1 MSNIIKVIADID
13 IPFLQGV
20 LEPYVQITY
29 LKGKEINAEAVH
41 DADAL
46 IIRTRTRCDA
56 SLLENSR
63 VRFIASATI
72 GSDHV
77 DIDYC
82 KAKGIYF
89 TNAAGCNSWGVV
101 QYVISA
107 IFFVSSQLNYDLRGK
122 TLGIVGAGN
131 VGERLAQTAFKL
143 GFNVLRCDPPKRET
157 LQKDADYFKTES
169 ASLRGE
175 IGEFYVDRS
184 HLAKEDYISLNEL
197 IERSDIV
204 SLHTPLNESTRC
216 MASSDFFRK
225 MKKGAIFINS
235 SRGEVCDEPE
245 LVKSRKKL
253 AAVVTDV
260 WSNEPEIN
268 RDLLDISTIATP
280 HTAGYSLE
288 GKINATRMVVN
299 QLGAFFEIDDL
310 VKFEIEIP
318 LVPSYNFLPDENLSD
333 YENIC
338 SLLNIIYSIK
348 NDDKLL
354 RMNPESFEQLRGN
367 YNYRREFSPE
377 FFDLIKLIKNKSH
390 V

>member
-1 MSNIIKVIADID
+1 MSNIIKVIADSD
-13 IPFLQGV
+13 IPFLRGV

-29 LKGKEINAEAVH
+29 LKGKEINAEAVR

-56 SLLENSR
+56 SLLGNSR

-82 KAKGIYF
+82 NEKGICF

-107 IFFVSSQLNYDLRGK
+107 IFFVSSQLNADPREK

-143 GFNVLRCDPPKRET
+143 GFNVLRCDPPIRET

-175 IGEFYVDRS
+175 IGELYVDRS
-184 HLAKEDYISLNEL
+184 HLTKEDYISLDEL

-216 MASSDFFRK
+216 MASSDFFRRI
-225 MKKGAIFINS
+225 KKGAIFINS

-245 LVKSRKKL
+245 LVKSGKRL
-253 AAVVTDV
+253 AAIITDV

-268 RDLLDISTIATP
+268 KDLLDISTIATP
-280 HTAGYSLE
+280 HIAGYSLE

-299 QLGAFFEIDDL
+299 QLGAFFEMEDL
-310 VKFEIEIP
+310 AKFEIEIP

-338 SLLNIIYSIK
+338 SLLNIIYSIQ
-348 NDDKLL
+348 NDDILL
-354 RMNPESFEQLRGN
+354 RMNPESFELLRGN
-367 YNYRREFSPE
+367 YNYRREFTPE
-377 FFDLIKLIKNKSH
+377 FFDLIKIIKNKSH

>member
-13 IPFLQGV
+13 IPFLRGV

-29 LKGKEINAEAVH
+29 LKGKDINAEAVR

-46 IIRTRTRCDA
+46 IIRTRTRCNA

-82 KAKGIYF
+82 NEKGIYF

-107 IFFVSSQLNYDLRGK
+107 IFFVSSQLNADPSGK

-131 VGERLAQTAFKL
+131 VGERLAQTAVKL
-143 GFNVLRCDPPKRET
+143 GFEVLRCDPPKRET
-157 LQKDADYFKTES
+157 LQKDADYFKTGS

-184 HLAKEDYISLNEL
+184 HLTKADYVSLDEL

-204 SLHTPLNESTRC
+204 SLHTPLNESTKC

-225 MKKGAIFINS
+225 IKKDAIFINS

-245 LVKSRKKL
+245 LVKSGKRL
-253 AAVVTDV
+253 AAIITDV

-268 RDLLDISTIATP
+268 RDLLNISTIATP
-280 HTAGYSLE
+280 HIAGYSLE

-310 VKFEIEIP
+310 AKFEIEIP
-318 LVPSYNFLPDENLSD
+318 LVPSYNFMPDENLSE

-338 SLLNIIYSIK
+338 SLLNIIYPIK

-367 YNYRREFSPE
+367 YNYRREFTPE

>member
-1 MSNIIKVIADID
+1 MSKIIKVIADID
-13 IPFLQGV
+13 IPFLRGV
-20 LEPYVQITY
+20 LEPYVQIKY
-29 LKGKEINAEAVH
+29 LKGKEINAESVR

-77 DIDYC
+77 DVDYC
-82 KAKGIYF
+82 NEKGIYF

-107 IFFVSSQLNYDLRGK
+107 IFFVSSQLNADPRGK
-122 TLGIVGAGN
+122 TMGIVGAGN

-184 HLAKEDYISLNEL
+184 HLAKEDYISLDEL

-225 MKKGAIFINS
+225 IKKGAIFINS

-253 AAVVTDV
+253 TAVVTDV
-260 WSNEPEIN
+260 WSNEPQIN
-268 RDLLDISTIATP
+268 MDLLNISTIATP
-280 HTAGYSLE
+280 HIAGYSLE
-288 GKINATRMVVN
+288 GKINATRMAVN
-299 QLGAFFEIDDL
+299 QLGAFFEMEDL
-310 VKFEIEIP
+310 AKFEIEIP
-318 LVPSYNFLPDENLSD
+318 SVPSYNFLPDENLSD

-338 SLLNIIYSIK
+338 SLLNIIYPIK

-354 RMNPESFEQLRGN
+354 RMNPESFEVLRGN
-367 YNYRREFSPE
+367 YNYRREFTPE

>member
-13 IPFLQGV
+13 IPFLRGA

-77 DIDYC
+77 DVDYC
-82 KAKGIYF
+82 NEKGIFF

-107 IFFVSSQLNYDLRGK
+107 IFFVSSQLNANPSGK
-122 TLGIVGAGN
+122 ILGIVGAGN
-131 VGERLAQTAFKL
+131 VGERLAQTACKF
-143 GFNVLRCDPPKRET
+143 GFNVLRCDPPIRET
-157 LQKDADYFKTES
+157 LQRDADYYKTES

-175 IGEFYVDRS
+175 IGELYVDRS
-184 HLAKEDYISLNEL
+184 HLTIDDYVSLDEL
-197 IERSDIV
+197 IEKSDIV
-204 SLHTPLNESTRC
+204 SLHTPLNETTKC

-225 MKKGAIFINS
+225 IKKGAIFINS

-245 LVKSRKKL
+245 LVKSSKRL
-253 AAVVTDV
+253 AAIITDV
-260 WSNEPEIN
+260 WTNEPEIN
-268 RDLLDISTIATP
+268 KNLLNISAIATP
-280 HTAGYSLE
+280 HIAGYSLE

-299 QLGAFFEIDDL
+299 QLGSFFEIDNL
-310 VKFEIEIP
+310 TKFEIEIP
-318 LVPSYNFLPDENLSD
+318 LVPSYNFVPDENRSD

-338 SLLNIIYSIK
+338 ALLNIIYAIK
-348 NDDKLL
+348 DDDKLL
-354 RMNPESFEQLRGN
+354 RTNPKSFEQLRGN
-367 YNYRREFSPE
+367 YNYRREFTQE